1 MPFVLFF
8 EGLARAS
15 STAAAFIHK
24 TLVIWVALLAV
35 PLLGERLSWAH
46 WAAIALLLA
55 GQAVLVGDA
64 GTVTLG
70 AGELMIFG
78 ATLLWSVEVVVV
90 KRLLA
95 SLAAPTLAAARLGI
109 GLPCCSARRALGKLE
124 QALGLRR
131 RAVGLGAAHR
141 RDPDRL
147 RGHVVRGARPCAG
160 GGRHGRARAGAIVTA
175 LLNAGYAGASLDV
188 LGLGLI
194 AAGGVPIA
202 LRALGRPPCRHER
215 RRAALRALCL
225 SAERAR
231 LLRRRREPDAARV
244 RRGRRLR
251 RRARPARPGFE
262 GAWPYR
268 S

>member
-15 STAAAFIHK
+15 STEAAFIHK

-55 GQAVLVGDA
+55 GQAVLVGEA

-70 AGELMIFG
+70 SGELMIFG

-95 SLAAPTLAAARLGI
+95 SLAAPDARRGAARHRARRAARL
-109 GLPCCSARRALGKLE
+109 RRALGTLE
-124 QALGLRR
+124 RALGLRR
-131 RAVGLGAAHR
+131 RAVGVGAAHR

-147 RGHVVRGARPCAG
+147 RGDVVRGARPCAG
-160 GGRHGRARAGAIVTA
+160 GGRHGRARAGR
-175 LLNAGYAGASLDV
+175 DRHC
-188 LGLGLI
+188 
-194 AAGGVPIA
+194 AA
-202 LRALGRPPCRHER
+202 R
-215 RRAALRALCL
+215 RRVRGRVAR
-225 SAERAR
+225 RAR
-231 LLRRRREPDAARV
+231 ARPHRRRR
-244 RRGRRLR
+244 RLD
-251 RRARPARPGFE
+251 RPARPP
-262 GAWPYR
+262 AVPPVPA
-268 S
+268 